1 MTFDWLIHY
10 FQGIEAVVVRIAL
23 ALVLGAVFGLEREL
37 TGHEAGFRTN
47 ILIAISAC
55 LFTYLGLEAFPLI
68 GNARD
73 PARVAAQI
81 VSGVGFLGAGTLLQT
96 RDKVRG
102 LTTAATI
109 WLVAAVGMAAG
120 AGAYF
125 SAIFTTIL
133 ALGVLSLLAPISR
146 RLEARAR
153 RQSKKEQALRE
164 IQKITEEET
173 DGEQE

>member
-10 FQGIEAVVVRIAL
+10 FQGIEAVVLKTAL
-23 ALVLGAVFGLEREL
+23 ALVLGAVFGLEREWS
-37 TGHEAGFRTN
+37 GHEAGFRTN
-47 ILIAISAC
+47 ILISISAC

-68 GNARD
+68 GDARD

-96 RDKVRG
+96 RDKVHG

-109 WLVAAVGMAAG
+109 WLVAAVGMAVG

-146 RLEARAR
+146 DLEAKAR
-153 RQSKKEQALRE
+153 RRSMQDEALRE
-164 IQKITEEET
+164 IKKISEEEVGTEE
-173 DGEQE
+173 